1 MENAMRLQQQ
11 RILAILALAVLALT
25 PMGAA
30 WAQVKV
36 TAADPASTTQGTVS
50 LYVTVSGSGF
60 NSTAKARFLVAGTTD
75 TGGVTVT
82 NVVVHGSNKLV
93 ATIDVADTA
102 AVAKFD
108 IEVTLSSGRK
118 GKGTTLFSVQ
128 AKTNDPC
135 TRPGLDFPAFTYW
148 RQSGTSRQLF
158 VADATGTCSR
168 SIMTNQQAQ
177 AAAFV
182 YPVAGTENIGR
193 IVFPKDGSIQSMDF
207 AVNHADNTIILGA
220 STPLFDSFNV
230 GSHELSPDGTTV
242 YFSTGAGSPEGFDRL
257 HRLTIGDAQPPQE
270 IYRSMIPGA
279 GFQTPS
285 VSADGTTLVVEEIAN
300 FPEFHRVLRVSLPCS
315 DAAVCTT
322 VLAQTTA
329 VAAAMWPS
337 LDSPGTMVA
346 YSDYLNGSN
355 NCFQMRFTSATTGAP
370 QFSGTQPRYGT
381 ASSWL
386 GTGLLVDGRKPPDRK
401 GTCRETG
408 FVTLIDPATGA
419 EIPLIS
425 GYGPDAR

>member
-50 LYVTVSGSGF
+50 LDVTVSGSGF

-102 AVAKFD
+102 SVSKFD

-182 YPVAGTENIGR
+182 YPVAGTENTGR
-193 IVFPKDGSIQSMDF
+193 IVFPSDGSIQRMDF
-207 AVNHADNTIILGA
+207 TVNQADNTIILGT

-230 GSHELSPDGTTV
+230 GTHELSPDGTTV
-242 YFSTGAGSPEGFDRL
+242 YFGTGAGSPEGFASL
-257 HRLTIGDAQPPQE
+257 LKLTIGDTQPPQE

-279 GFQTPS
+279 SFALPS
-285 VSADGTTLVVEEIAN
+285 VSADGTTLIVEQTAN
-300 FPEFHRVLRVSLPCS
+300 FPEYHRVLRISLPCS
-315 DAAVCTT
+315 DAATCTT
-322 VLAQTTA
+322 ILAETSA
-329 VAAAMWPS
+329 VAATMWPS
-337 LDSPGTMVA
+337 LSSVVPTVA
-346 YSDYLNGSN
+346 YSDHLGGTDR
-355 NCFQMRFTSATTGAP
+355 CFQLRFLDSTTGAP
-370 QFSGTQPRYGT
+370 QFAGTQPRYGT
-381 ASSWL
+381 GSSWL

-419 EIPLIS
+419 ETPLVS
-425 GYGPDAR
+425 GYSPDAR

>member
-1 MENAMRLQQQ
+1 
-11 RILAILALAVLALT
+11 
-25 PMGAA
+25 
-30 WAQVKV
+30 
-36 TAADPASTTQGTVS
+36 
-50 LYVTVSGSGF
+50 
-60 NSTAKARFLVAGTTD
+60 
-75 TGGVTVT
+75 
-82 NVVVHGSNKLV
+82 
-93 ATIDVADTA
+93 
-102 AVAKFD
+102 
-108 IEVTLSSGRK
+108 
-118 GKGTTLFSVQ
+118 
-128 AKTNDPC
+128 
-135 TRPGLDFPAFTYW
+135 
-148 RQSGTSRQLF
+148 
-158 VADATGTCSR
+158 
-168 SIMTNQQAQ
+168 MTNQQAQ

-230 GSHELSPDGTTV
+230 GSHDSPDGTTV

-337 LDSPGTMVA
+337 STTPGTMVA

-355 NCFQMRFTSATTGAP
+355 NCFQMRFTSA
-370 QFSGTQPRYGT
+370 
-381 ASSWL
+381 
-386 GTGLLVDGRKPPDRK
+386 
-401 GTCRETG
+401 
-408 FVTLIDPATGA
+408 
-419 EIPLIS
+419 
-425 GYGPDAR
+425 